1 MGDNMAKLLEGKVAI
16 VTGAGRGLGREEA
29 LALAKHGAKVI
40 VNDVGGSTNGKGE
53 FHGPADDVVKEIK
66 EMGGEAAPN
75 YESVTSFEGAKRII
89 DQAIETFGKLD
100 ILVNNAG
107 ILRDKM
113 VFNMT
118 EEEFDAVIAVHLK
131 GTFNCTRHATN
142 YWRAESKAGKPV
154 AGRIINTASD
164 AGLLYNPGQSNY
176 GAAKAGIAAFTLIV
190 AKEVAKYG
198 VTANVVVPV
207 ARTRLTTEA
216 TPSLA
221 PMMGTKEEFEKKYG
235 YDVLSPKAMAPL
247 VVYLASDDA
256 ADITGQVIRV
266 VGGNLW
272 LLHSWRSSEPVK
284 REPPGFWEPEEI
296 GPKLRDLIAK
306 APQREE
312 LAGIIMSVLS

>member
-1 MGDNMAKLLEGKVAI
+1 MKLLENKVAVI
-16 VTGAGRGLGREEA
+16 TGAGRGLGRAHA
-29 LALAKHGAKVI
+29 LYFAEQGARMI
-40 VNDVGGSTNGKGE
+40 VNDVGRKE
-53 FHGPADDVVKEIK
+53 DDYLADLVVDEIVSR
-66 EMGGEAAPN
+66 GGTAQSN
-75 YESVTSFEGAKRII
+75 YEDVSGFEGAKRII
-89 DQAIETFGKLD
+89 DQAVREFGGLD
-100 ILVNNAG
+100 ILVNNAS
-107 ILRDKM
+107 ILRDRM
-113 VFNMT
+113 IFNMT
-118 EEEFDAVIAVHLK
+118 AEEFDAVIAVHLK

>member
-1 MGDNMAKLLEGKVAI
+1 MQLSLKGKVAI

-29 LALAKHGAKVI
+29 LLLAKHGAKVL
-40 VNDVGGSTNGKGE
+40 VNDMGGATDGKGQ
-53 FHGPADDVVKEIK
+53 FKGPADDVVKEIRA
-66 EMGGEAAPN
+66 MGGEAASN
-75 YESVTSFEGAKRII
+75 YESVTNFEAAKRII
-89 DQAIETFGKLD
+89 DQSISQFGKLD

-113 VFNMT
+113 IFNME
-118 EEEFDAVIAVHLK
+118 EEEFDSVIAVHLK
-131 GTFNCTRHATN
+131 GTFNCSRHACG
-142 YWRAESKAGKPV
+142 YWRNESKAGKPV

-176 GAAKAGIAAFTLIV
+176 GAAKAGIAAFTLVV
-190 AKEVAKYG
+190 AKEMEKYG
-198 VTANVVVPV
+198 VTANVAVPV

-235 YDVLSPKAMAPL
+235 YDVLGPEMMAPL

-256 ADITGQVIRV
+256 KGITGQVIRV

-272 LLHSWRSSEPVK
+272 LMQSWQSGQPMKRS
-284 REPPGFWEPEEI
+284 PPGKWNPEEI
-296 GPKLRDLIAK
+296 GPILKQLVSK
-306 APQREE
+306 ASKREE
-312 LAGIIMSVLS
+312 LAGVIMSVLKK

>member
-1 MGDNMAKLLEGKVAI
+1 MAKILEGKVVI
-16 VTGAGRGLGREEA
+16 VTGAGRGLGREEV
-29 LALAKHGAKVI
+29 LLLAKHGAKVI
-40 VNDVGGSTNGKGE
+40 VNDMGGSHDGKGE

-75 YESVTSFEGAKRII
+75 YESVTDFEGAKRII
-89 DQAIETFGKLD
+89 DQAINTFGKLD

-113 VFNMT
+113 IFNM
-118 EEEFDAVIAVHLK
+118 EESEFDYVIAVHLK

-154 AGRIINTASD
+154 SGRIINTTSD
-164 AGLLYNPGQSNY
+164 AGLLYNVGQSNY
-176 GAAKAGIAAFTLIV
+176 GAAKAGIVAFTLIV
-190 AKEVAKYG
+190 AKEVARYG

-221 PMMGTKEEFEKKYG
+221 PMMGKKEDFEKRYG
-235 YDVLSPKAMAPL
+235 YDVLGPEAMAPL

-256 ADITGQVIRV
+256 KDITGQVIRV

-272 LLHSWRSSEPVK
+272 LMHSWKSSEPVK
-284 REPPGFWEPEEI
+284 RTPKGFWNPEEI
-296 GPKLRDLIAK
+296 GTPLKELVAK
-306 APQREE
+306 APPREE
-312 LAGIIMSVLS
+312 LAGIIMGALS

>member
-1 MGDNMAKLLEGKVAI
+1 MAKLLEGKVAI